1 MSLKSGRLLFSEA
14 KAWRASIAFFFPS
27 NLLSESSVGRGLQRK
42 IYQYNQGILMQTYDV
57 TAMISGSEPSTL
69 VSYAEILIP
78 G

>member
-27 NLLSESSVGRGLQRK
+27 NLLSESSVGCGLQQNFINIIK
-42 IYQYNQGILMQTYDV
+42 EIPMQTYDV
-57 TAMISGSEPSTL
+57 TAMISGSESSTFF
-69 VSYAEILIP
+69 SYADMLIP